1 MTVSKFYSFSIRP
14 KGIAMD
20 FSRKDKLIGDLS
32 DYCLDVQYIAIHMNE
47 VEAYQ
52 KAEIKIE
59 VKEGNIEPVREILK
73 TRGLET
79 QLLD

>member
-1 MTVSKFYSFSIRP
+1 MTVNDSYTFSIQP

-20 FSRKDKLIGDLS
+20 FSRKTELIGELS
-32 DYCLDVQYIAIHMNE
+32 EYCSDIQYIAIHMNE

-52 KAEIKIE
+52 KAEIKLE

-73 TRGLET
+73 TRGLEK
-79 QLLD
+79 QLMD